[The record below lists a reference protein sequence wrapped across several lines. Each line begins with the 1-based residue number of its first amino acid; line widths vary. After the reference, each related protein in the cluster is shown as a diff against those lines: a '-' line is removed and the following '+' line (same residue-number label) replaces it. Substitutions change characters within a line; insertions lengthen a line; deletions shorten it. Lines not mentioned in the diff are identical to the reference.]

1 MTCPYPA
8 AVLQRAPTAKG
19 FRDGGSCVV
28 GGGLS
33 HAGGW
38 RDQRLAHTYDHF
50 ELDQIPM
57 WLTVPV
63 IVVVHAP
70 AGGDYDPEVFVVC
83 KDPTGER
90 RGAVRSIWHWPDE
103 GKKPSKYRCFAHDFS
118 FAIESEGEYTIGVYS
133 DADATNEIG
142 IPIPVLVTLATD
154 RLVGTNGA

>member
-1 MTCPYPA
+1 MEVA
-8 AVLQRAPTAKG
+8 ALLVAGSATLEDGAINALRIPT
-19 FRDGGSCVV
+19 
-28 GGGLS
+28 
-33 HAGGW
+33 
-38 RDQRLAHTYDHF
+38 TNF

-70 AGGDYDPEVFVVC
+70 AGADYDPEIFVVC

-142 IPIPVLVTLATD
+142 TPIPVLVTLATD